1 MKTYRANGKLL
12 ISGEY
17 TVLDG
22 SLSLALPTQRGQE
35 LDYEWADTD
44 VLHWRSLDVNG
55 HLWFDAHYKASDF
68 SLIDSS
74 DTKKAAVL
82 KEILLAATALSSTT
96 KPLKG
101 EVTTRLEFPNDWGLG
116 SSSTLLCCVAQCF
129 EVNALDLHFKVSNGS
144 GYDVACGLSDTAITY
159 RLLNKKTEVL
169 PIDWKPSFK
178 DSLFFIYLNTKQKS
192 SREVSKYQDRKKELN
207 IASTVSKISKLTQ
220 KMIEATTIDA
230 FNQAVDTHEEIMSIV
245 LGYPTVKALY
255 FADYPGSVKSL
266 GAWGG
271 DFILATGG
279 VGDRAYFTDKGYTV
293 AHEYASLIIE
303 K

>member
-1 MKTYRANGKLL
+1 VKTYRANGKLL

-55 HLWFDAHYKASDF
+55 HLWFEAHYKTSDF